1 MAKLYDVIQTY
12 ALAEAQASDWAGV
25 LAKLTAKSI
34 KKKDNK
40 LHVLGDLMRVIGIE
54 QTMLVGATIQQAG
67 AQNPIMAG
75 AWIALN
81 TTGLQLADD
90 ERQAMLDGLALAG
103 SWPDDTKNKVKELG
117 QILKTPL
124 EAYGLE
130 VPTEQQIQDS
140 WAQYLFEAE
149 YIFGKQAVDSAIDSG
164 RTAVVT
170 ALRAL
175 ADSLEA

>member
-1 MAKLYDVIQTY
+1 
-12 ALAEAQASDWAGV
+12 
-25 LAKLTAKSI
+25 
-34 KKKDNK
+34 
-40 LHVLGDLMRVIGIE
+40 
-54 QTMLVGATIQQAG
+54 
-67 AQNPIMAG
+67 MAG

-103 SWPDDTKNKVKELG
+103 SWPDDTKKKVKELG

-130 VPTEQQIQDS
+130 VPTEQEVQDS

-149 YIFGKQAVDSAIDSG
+149 YIFGKQAVDNAIDSG